1 VNFVPRRAPERVR
14 QDLWE
19 RGVASTVRFGG
30 IRLSPHHY
38 QDDRDVDAFF
48 TRLDDAEAAAR

>member
-1 VNFVPRRAPERVR
+1 MLKRPAERVR

-19 RGVASTVRFGG
+19 RGVVSTVRFGG
-30 IRLSPHHY
+30 IRLAPHHY

-48 TRLDDAEAAAR
+48 ARLDDAEAAAR